1 MDDEARV
8 LTEDVA
14 AILQAIVG
22 RNEDDQRESVAVL
35 AERAGTSTRT
45 VYRCLGRR
53 SEFLS
58 LDLADRL
65 LVAAGHH
72 LSEVRVV
79 EPASGRI

>member
-1 MDDEARV
+1 MDEAVV

-14 AILQAIVG
+14 AILQRIVG
-22 RNEDDQRESVAVL
+22 RDENDARESVAVL
-35 AERAGTSTRT
+35 AERADTSTRT
-45 VYRCLGRR
+45 IYRCLGRR
-53 SEFLS
+53 TQFLS

-79 EPASGRI
+79 EPSGDRL